1 MCQTELLLLLQHL
14 SSRSSSSSLWPPVA
28 LVTVYVIIN
37 SNVCVFYVSWVFV
50 SADSSLF
57 HSSFHQSKFEFLSE
71 HWSCQ
76 LPAIEFFSAVSSA
89 SSVCDCHY
97 DHKHD
102 YYCHSV
108 SQSDAPGVRPVSF
121 GAVKIANCI
130 HPYCFDF
137 TQLLIKYYSA
147 TN

>member
-1 MCQTELLLLLQHL
+1 MSLLIAT
-14 SSRSSSSSLWPPVA
+14 S
-28 LVTVYVIIN
+28 
-37 SNVCVFYVSWVFV
+37 VCSMFLGCLFV

-57 HSSFHQSKFEFLSE
+57 HSSYHQSKFEFLSE

-97 DHKHD
+97 DHEHD
-102 YYCHSV
+102 YHCHSV
-108 SQSDAPGVRPVSF
+108 SQSDAPGVGPVSF
-121 GAVKIANCI
+121 GTVKIANCI

-147 TN
+147 TNWTIGIKFKIYSLPKSSNFNLTLLVCN